1 MPLDLSR
8 LANVRPSAEGHQAA
22 CPACR
27 EQNGGDSKGDH
38 LRVWK
43 SGRWSCV
50 VDQSPE
56 HNRAIWQLAGDGGA
70 DGVTLDLSPPH
81 EPQLEIERT
90 WPASSLAGLIA
101 DHSYWA
107 GRGVP
112 EEIMASLRGGVA
124 TKGQLANRHV
134 LPVFNDDGLVHGFA
148 GRALRPGML
157 PKYKHIGKVSSW
169 VWGDLAG
176 IEETGRAI
184 LVESPGDRLA
194 LDARGV
200 PGALVLWGVNLSQS
214 VLAYLIAANPRD
226 IVIATN
232 NDVKAHA
239 AGQRA
244 AAKIAR
250 TLAAFFDPGTV
261 RVVLPGPKDLLD
273 QHWTD
278 GALNDEAWAE
288 WAARLDPVEPSTEAD
303 EQDAP
308 AEQPPAGLDD
318 PINDAL
324 DDAA

>member
-8 LANVRPSAEGHQAA
+8 LANVRPSPEGHQCA

-27 EQNGGDSKGDH
+27 ENGGDAKGDH
-38 LRVWK
+38 LRIWK

-50 VDQSPE
+50 TAPDDKD
-56 HNRAIWQLAGDGGA
+56 HNRAIWQLAGDGGT
-70 DGVTLDLSPPH
+70 DGATLDLSPPP

-112 EEIMASLRGGVA
+112 EEVMEPLRGGVA
-124 TKGQLANRHV
+124 AKGQLANRHV

-157 PKYKHIGKVSSW
+157 PKYKHIGKVSTW
-169 VWGDLAG
+169 VWGDLPG

-184 LVESPGDRLA
+184 LIESPGDRLA

-200 PGALVLWGVNLSQS
+200 AGALVLWGVNLSQS

-232 NDVKAHA
+232 NDTKAHA

-250 TLAAFFDPGTV
+250 TLGAFFDEGVV
-261 RVVLPGPKDLLD
+261 RTVLPGPKDLLD
-273 QHWTD
+273 QHWAD

-288 WAARLDPVEPSTEAD
+288 WMARLDPVEPSAE
-303 EQDAP
+303 P
-308 AEQPPAGLDD
+308 IEQPDD

-324 DDAA
+324 ESI